1 MSNDFKLTVSVLAK
15 NEEKII
21 PYFIQHYA
29 EIADEIL
36 FIDNESTDRTAQI
49 VKDLCLKFN
58 VKLNYN
64 YFKSNGFNE
73 QMRIKLFTSIQ
84 QNALGTNS
92 DWYIIVDAD
101 EFIYDKSGN
110 LRSKMKYA
118 YDNGFLFIKPNGYQ
132 MIEDKFPDYD
142 GVKITDKC
150 KMGTKDEGFDKPIIV
165 HKDLNWKPNLG
176 CHVATGFHGDMQV
189 PPYSDDQI
197 LLLHYK
203 FLGSRHGIDRIRHYG
218 QNLDELGKLM
228 LQHGINGQV
237 NSSDEH
243 LTNYFNELFSKREQI
258 I

>member
-1 MSNDFKLTVSVLAK
+1 MSSDFKLTVSTMAK

-21 PYFIQHYA
+21 PYFIHHYSQFV
-29 EIADEIL
+29 DEII
-36 FIDNESTDRTAQI
+36 FIDNESTDNTANI
-49 VKDLCLKFN
+49 VKELCLKFN
-58 VKLNYN
+58 IKLNYF
-64 YFKSNGFNE
+64 YLKTNGFNE
-73 QMRIKLFTSIQ
+73 KLKIEVYTSIQ
-84 QNALGTNS
+84 KNILGTNS

-101 EFIYDKSGN
+101 EFIYDKSAD
-110 LRSKMKYA
+110 LRSKIKYA

-132 MIEDKFPDYD
+132 MIEDKFPEYD
-142 GVKITDKC
+142 GIKITDKC

-176 CHVATGFHGDMQV
+176 CHVAAGFHGDMQV
-189 PPYSDDQI
+189 PPYSEDQI

-203 FLGSRHGIDRIRHYG
+203 FLGSKHGIDRIRHHG

-228 LQHGINGQV
+228 LKHGINGQV